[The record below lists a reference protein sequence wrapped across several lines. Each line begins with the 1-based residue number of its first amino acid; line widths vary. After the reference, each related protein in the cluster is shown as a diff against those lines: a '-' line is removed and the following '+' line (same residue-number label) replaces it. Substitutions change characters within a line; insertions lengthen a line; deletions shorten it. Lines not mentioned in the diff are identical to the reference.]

1 MRRCVT
7 GKCISNSSWNEGAS
21 NQAVSDLVGQLDI
34 SLPDDYLTFLRKS
47 DGGEGFLGRDYL
59 ILWRAEDIVK
69 FNREYEVDEY
79 APGLLIFGSNG
90 GGEAYAFDT
99 RVNPMQVVQVPFIGM
114 DLADAI
120 PVAESFSSLLFGTSS

>member
-1 MRRCVT
+1 MMELERFT
-7 GKCISNSSWNEGAS
+7 NWHWNAGAS

-34 SLPDDYLTFLRKS
+34 SLPDDYLAFLRKN

-59 ILWRAEDIVK
+59 ILWKAEDIVT

-99 RVNPMQVVQVPFIGM
+99 RVTPMQVVQVPFIGM

-120 PVAESFSSLLFGTSS
+120 PVAESFSSLLLGTSS